1 MVLIVAKKI
10 YANAVMPDFLQR
22 MEQKKYFVYQKFKAQ
37 LVCGLFSVDVLL
49 NIVKIYVLT
58 SY

>member
-1 MVLIVAKKI
+1 MVSIVAKKI

-22 MEQKKYFVYQKFKAQ
+22 MEQKNYFVCQKFKAQ